1 MVAASSKTLVLSGY
15 YGYRNSGDE
24 AVLQSILSALEHE
37 GQAAGMKITPV
48 VLSIDPEWTS
58 RTYGVKSVHR
68 MKLAEVRN
76 AIKNSD
82 GLISGGGSLLQD
94 ATGLGSIPYYLGVIK
109 IAQWLGKPTFIYAQG
124 VGPVRRKLFRPF
136 IASVFRR
143 CEYISVRDPES
154 AELVRSMGIRKG
166 DVQVVPDPVMGI
178 VLPEK
183 ETDPAGAADLQNGL
197 DVESLA
203 GLEPNP
209 HAEGGGF
216 SNAPDSG
223 ELPVVGVS
231 VRLWNSERTELAKLA
246 EGLASLSRRVPVHIR
261 FLPFHFPGDDEASRF
276 VMERLGNV
284 AEHGSTVSIAA
295 ETEHPYEMLREVS
308 RCRLLVGMRLHS
320 LIYAASQE
328 VPLLG
333 VSYDP
338 KIDHFMGRLGS
349 VPVGTTE
356 ELDPRIVASQ
366 AERLLLEGGVWRKSH
381 APKISELKREARI
394 PAQRIVE
401 LLQSKG

>member
-1 MVAASSKTLVLSGY
+1 MVAASSKTIILSGY

-24 AVLQSILSALEHE
+24 AVLQSILTALQEE
-37 GQAAGMKITPV
+37 SRVSGIEITPV

-58 RTYGVKSVHR
+58 KTYGVRAVHR
-68 MKLAEVRN
+68 MKLADVRQ

-94 ATGLGSIPYYLGVIK
+94 ATGLGSIPYYLGIIK
-109 IAQWLGKPTFIYAQG
+109 IAQWLGKPTFVYAQG
-124 VGPVRRKLFRPF
+124 IGPVRRKLFRPL
-136 IASVFRR
+136 ISAVFRR
-143 CEYISVRDPES
+143 CEYISVRDGES
-154 AELVRSMGIRKG
+154 AELLRSMGIRK
-166 DVQVVPDPVMGI
+166 DAVQVVPDPVMGLT
-178 VLPEK
+178 LPEAGGEDK
-183 ETDPAGAADLQNGL
+183 GETTSGAGGPKDA
-197 DVESLA
+197 
-203 GLEPNP
+203 
-209 HAEGGGF
+209 
-216 SNAPDSG
+216 SG
-223 ELPVVGVS
+223 SELPVVGVS
-231 VRLWNSERTELAKLA
+231 VRFWNPERTELAKLA

-284 AEHGSTVSIAA
+284 AENGSTVSIAA

-338 KIDHFMGRLGS
+338 KIDQFLGRLAS
-349 VPVGTTE
+349 VPVGTAE

-366 AERLLLEGGVWRKSH
+366 AERLLLDGEAWRSAH
-381 APKISELKREARI
+381 AARISELKREARI
-394 PAQRIVE
+394 PARRIVE
-401 LLQSKG
+401 FYGAKGEQVGDEA

>member
-1 MVAASSKTLVLSGY
+1 MVAASSQTIVLSGY

-24 AVLQSILSALEHE
+24 AVLQSILAALEQE
-37 GQAAGMKITPV
+37 GKKAGVEITPV
-48 VLSIDPEWTS
+48 VLSIDPEGTS
-58 RTYGVKSVHR
+58 RTYGVKAVHR

-94 ATGLGSIPYYLGVIK
+94 ATGLGSIPYYLGIIK
-109 IAQWLGKPTFIYAQG
+109 LAQWMGKPTFVYAQG
-124 VGPVRRKLFRPF
+124 IGPVHRKFFRPA

-143 CEYISVRDPES
+143 CEYISVRDAES
-154 AELVRSMGIRKG
+154 AELLRSIGIRKD
-166 DVQVVPDPVMGI
+166 DVQVVPDPVMGMA
-178 VLPEK
+178 LPEGNGARASAS
-183 ETDPAGAADLQNGL
+183 EAGAG
-197 DVESLA
+197 S
-203 GLEPNP
+203 
-209 HAEGGGF
+209 
-216 SNAPDSG
+216 S
-223 ELPVVGVS
+223 LPVVGVS
-231 VRLWNSERTELAKLA
+231 VRFWNAERTELAKLA
-246 EGLASLSRRVPVHIR
+246 EGLASLSRRIPVHIR

-276 VMERLGNV
+276 VMDRLGNV

-308 RCRLLVGMRLHS
+308 RCRLLIGMRLHS

-338 KIDHFMGRLGS
+338 KIDQFLGRLGS

-366 AERLLLEGGVWRKSH
+366 AERLLLEGEGWRAAH

-401 LLQSKG
+401 FIRSKG

>member
-1 MVAASSKTLVLSGY
+1 MVAATSKTLVLSGY

-24 AVLQSILSALEHE
+24 AVLQSILTALEHE
-37 GQAAGMKITPV
+37 GRAAGITINPV
-48 VLSIDPEWTS
+48 VLSVDPEWTS
-58 RTYGVKSVHR
+58 RTYGVKAVHR
-68 MKLAEVRN
+68 MKLGEVRK
-76 AIKNSD
+76 AIKKSD

-94 ATGLGSIPYYLGVIK
+94 ATGLGSIPYYLGIIK
-109 IAQWLGKPTFIYAQG
+109 IAQWTGKPTFVYAQG
-124 VGPVRRKLFRPF
+124 IGPVRRKLFRPF

-143 CEYISVRDPES
+143 CEYVSVRDAES
-154 AELVRSMGIRKG
+154 AGLLYSMGIRK
-166 DVQVVPDPVMGI
+166 DAVQVVPDPVMGMA
-178 VLPEK
+178 LPEG
-183 ETDPAGAADLQNGL
+183 DGAAAAFDAEPTTGL
-197 DVESLA
+197 
-203 GLEPNP
+203 
-209 HAEGGGF
+209 
-216 SNAPDSG
+216 

-231 VRLWNSERTELAKLA
+231 VRYWNAERTELAKLA

-276 VMERLGNV
+276 VMDRLGNV

-338 KIDHFMGRLGS
+338 KIDHFLGRLGS
-349 VPVGTTE
+349 VPVGTAE

-366 AERLLLEGGVWRKSH
+366 AERLLLESGVWRTAH

-394 PAQRIVE
+394 PAQRILE
-401 LLQSKG
+401 FLGSKG